1 MHPNDGRVVSRFIVS
16 ALRHEPIAIYG
27 QGDQTRSFCFVDDL
41 VEGILALMN
50 SPSEFTGPI
59 NLGNPVETRIID
71 LAEGIIRL
79 TNSRSTIV
87 LEPSRSDDPKQR
99 QPDISLA
106 RERLNWTPKTGLR
119 DGLGRTIA
127 YFDELLRL
135 GG

>member
-1 MHPNDGRVVSRFIVS
+1 MHPNDGRVVSKFIVS

-41 VEGILALMN
+41 VDGLLALMI
-50 SPSEFTGPI
+50 SPSGLTGPV

-71 LAEGIIRL
+71 LAETVIKL
-79 TNSRSTIV
+79 TNSRSQIV

-106 RERLNWTPKTGLR
+106 RAAELDPKTDLQM
-119 DGLGRTIA
+119 A
-127 YFDELLRL
+127 W
-135 GG
+135 